1 MTVLGRLMQMM
12 ATAITLV
19 CVGTVSVQVA
29 GLGVAWSRGSLSP
42 EKIKRYTGVLYG
54 LDPLD
59 VAPEKPDR
67 PKDPVPE
74 TREEILADRVMRT
87 PQLAERAAVIAK
99 SADEIRTVT
108 LTLKRNRE
116 RFVTARDEFESKLD
130 ELAGETEKS
139 ALRELQITL
148 EVATPKQ
155 AKEILRSML
164 SKPPADPA
172 DNVMND
178 VVGII
183 KSLPDNKLR
192 KILAEFKTEEEE
204 KLLHR
209 ILLEIGELGERS
221 TQLSRNQP

>member
-1 MTVLGRLMQMM
+1 MQMV
-12 ATAITLV
+12 ATAFMLA
-19 CVGTVSVQVA
+19 CVGTVSVQIV
-29 GLGVAWSRGSLSP
+29 GMGVAWSRGRLSP
-42 EKIKRYTGVLYG
+42 EKMKQSTGVLYG

-59 VAPEKPDR
+59 VAPAKPDEQ
-67 PKDPVPE
+67 KNPVPD
-74 TREEILADRVMRT
+74 TREAILADRVMRT
-87 PQLAERAAVIAK
+87 PQLAERAAVIVK

-164 SKPPADPA
+164 SNPPADPA

-192 KILAEFKTEEEE
+192 KILAEFKTDEEE

-209 ILLEIGELGERS
+209 ILIEIGELDERS